1 MYVERSKYILIN
13 TVPHRSIMSLGVYCV
28 LLINLTT
35 SKHLS
40 LFYGTSQITFYI
52 GLKLYSFNQIH
63 QKVFPTKS
71 YSPPYSSRTGLVIL
85 TLVRLTY
92 WETRMLT
99 NYELD

>member
-1 MYVERSKYILIN
+1 MYIERSKYILIN
-13 TVPHRSIMSLGVYCV
+13 TVSHRSIMILGVYCV
-28 LLINLTT
+28 LLLNLTT

-40 LFYGTSQITFYI
+40 LFYETSQITFYV

-71 YSPPYSSRTGLVIL
+71 YSPPYNSRTVLVIHP
-85 TLVRLTY
+85 LVRLTY
-92 WETRMLT
+92 WETCMLT